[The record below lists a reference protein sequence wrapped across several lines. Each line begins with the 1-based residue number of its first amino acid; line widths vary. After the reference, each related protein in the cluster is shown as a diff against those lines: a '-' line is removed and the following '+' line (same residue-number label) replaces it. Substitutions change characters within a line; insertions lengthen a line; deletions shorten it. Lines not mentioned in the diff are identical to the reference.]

1 MIIFVIICAIIVV
14 WCCISA
20 ESAEKERISKQTTQQ
35 KAQNELAAKV
45 KEAEALVPQVAS
57 SAFYKEVASF
67 VQSELTKKEQS
78 IRYWT
83 SKAYFDYLRSN
94 SGVAS
99 HFVPEYQKYAY
110 GNLLSCSIYVSYQEI
125 YGFDYDFSEREGT
138 KIWFSSHGYADLTR
152 IQLYALLKTLCH
164 NFNSLH
170 IPLTVDQVQSKVLNE
185 HWGEYE
191 KGVPLRI
198 TDDYIKSIVDS
209 EIRYLQNQKSPY
221 KNAF

>member
-20 ESAEKERISKQTTQQ
+20 ESAEKERTAKQATQQ
-35 KAQNELAAKV
+35 KTQNELAAKV

-94 SGVAS
+94 SGGAS

-191 KGVPLRI
+191 KGVELCI
-198 TDDYIKSIVDS
+198 TDNYIKSIVDS

>member
-1 MIIFVIICAIIVV
+1 MIIFDIICAIIVV

-20 ESAEKERISKQTTQQ
+20 ESAEKERTATQAAKQ
-35 KAQNELAAKV
+35 KAQNELANKV
-45 KEAEALVPQVAS
+45 KEAEALVPQVES
-57 SAFYKEVASF
+57 SAFYKVVASF

-78 IRYWT
+78 IRHRAAN
-83 SKAYFDYLRSN
+83 AYFNHLCSN
-94 SGVAS
+94 SGTAS
-99 HFVPEYQKYAY
+99 HFVPEYKKYADAD
-110 GNLLSCSIYVSYQEI
+110 LLSCDIYVSLKEI
-125 YGFDYDFSEREGT
+125 YGFDYDFSELEGT
-138 KIWFSSHGYADLTR
+138 KIWFSSYGYADLTR

-164 NFNSLH
+164 NFNSFY

-185 HWGEYE
+185 HWGKYE
-191 KGVPLRI
+191 KGVPLCI

>member
-20 ESAEKERISKQTTQQ
+20 ESAEKERIAKQTTQQ

-99 HFVPEYQKYAY
+99 HFVSEYQKYAY

>member
-20 ESAEKERISKQTTQQ
+20 EKERTAKQATQQ
-35 KAQNELAAKV
+35 KTQNELAAKV

-94 SGVAS
+94 SGGAS

-191 KGVPLRI
+191 KGVELCI
-198 TDDYIKSIVDS
+198 TDNYIKSIVDS

>member
-1 MIIFVIICAIIVV
+1 MDIFVIICAIIVV
-14 WCCISA
+14 WCCS
-20 ESAEKERISKQTTQQ
+20 SAEKERTAKQATQQ
-35 KAQNELAAKV
+35 KAQNELTAKV

-78 IRYWT
+78 IRHST
-83 SKAYFDYLRSN
+83 ADAYFDYLRSN

-99 HFVPEYQKYAY
+99 HFVPEYQKYA
-110 GNLLSCSIYVSYQEI
+110 NADLLSCEIYVSLKEI
-125 YGFDYDFSEREGT
+125 YGFDYDFSELEGT
-138 KIWFSSHGYADLTR
+138 KAWFSSYGYADLTR

-170 IPLTVDQVQSKVLNE
+170 IPLTVDQVQFKVLNE
-185 HWGEYE
+185 HWGKYE
-191 KGVPLRI
+191 KGVPLCI

>member
-20 ESAEKERISKQTTQQ
+20 ESAEKERIAKQTTQQ

-78 IRYWT
+78 IRHST
-83 SKAYFDYLRSN
+83 ADAYFDYLRSN

-110 GNLLSCSIYVSYQEI
+110 RNLLSCSIYVSYQEI

-164 NFNSLH
+164 NFNSFY
-170 IPLTVDQVQSKVLNE
+170 IPLPVDQVQSKILNE
-185 HWGEYE
+185 HWEKHE